1 LHVADDFCLRSVKET
16 MMTMKGRS
24 FLLGISAA
32 AATAV
37 LPLLAQDVPVSFHAV
52 TVNMSNVGKPG
63 ISQVDV
69 NIERWT
75 SPEEFASLRD
85 ALLEK
90 GTDGLLSQLQKI
102 RPRVG
107 SIRSTTG
114 GLGWDIQFAQ
124 RTELPDGGH
133 RVVFATDRPMSFY
146 ERVSQPP
153 SADYE
158 FLLGEMRI
166 GPDGKGEG
174 KLVPRARIRY
184 NKGSKSIE
192 IENYASEPVR
202 LTQVT
207 EIHQK
212 TD

>member
-1 LHVADDFCLRSVKET
+1 VGL
-16 MMTMKGRS
+16 
-24 FLLGISAA
+24 AA
-32 AATAV
+32 APATM
-37 LPLLAQDVPVSFHAV
+37 LPLRAQDLPVSFHAV

-63 ISQVDV
+63 MSQVDI

-75 SPEEFASLRD
+75 SPEEFQLLRD

-102 RPRVG
+102 KPRVG
-107 SIRSTTG
+107 SIRATNG

-124 RTELPDGGH
+124 RTELPGGGH

-146 ERVSQPP
+146 ERVNQPP

-166 GPDGKGEG
+166 GADGKGEG

-184 NKGSKSIE
+184 NKGSKALE
-192 IENYASEPVR
+192 IENYATEPVR

-207 EIHQK
+207 EIHNK
-212 TD
+212 TN